1 MTVTQISAYIPD
13 KPGILATFIKLLM
26 DNKIY
31 IIAMT
36 VAETE
41 NYGLLLL
48 LVDKP
53 MKCVELLEDEKYM
66 YSTTDVIAIK
76 LTNMELYEVPKLL
89 GEERINIQY
98 LYSTLVRDQA
108 AIVIK
113 VSEDDHFRAVELL
126 KEKGFSLLDV

>member
-1 MTVTQISAYIPD
+1 MTVPQISVFLPD
-13 KPGILATFIKLLM
+13 KPGILAKFIKILM
-26 DNKIY
+26 DNKIF
-31 IIAMT
+31 IKAMT

-41 NYGLLLL
+41 NYGMLLL

-53 MKCVELLEDEKYM
+53 MKCVELLESLKYL

-89 GEERINIQY
+89 GDYQINIEY
-98 LYSTLVRDQA
+98 LYSTLLKDEA

-113 VSEDDHFRAVELL
+113 VSVEDHFKAIDLL
-126 KEKGFSLLDV
+126 KENHFILLEQ